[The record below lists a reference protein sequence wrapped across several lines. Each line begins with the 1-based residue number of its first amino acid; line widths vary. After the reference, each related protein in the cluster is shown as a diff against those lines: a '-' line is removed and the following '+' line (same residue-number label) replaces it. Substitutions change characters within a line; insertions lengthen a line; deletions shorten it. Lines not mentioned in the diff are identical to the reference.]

1 MFTKKEQETI
11 KKEVGEFF
19 NKMGFEVEIEVVLQD
34 ETLQLN
40 LKSPEPQVLIG
51 ERGNILICLQ
61 KVLKTILGRKLEK
74 IFYLDLDINDYK
86 KKKTQY
92 LKEMARKIA
101 DEVVL
106 EKQEKILPPMSP
118 YERRIVH
125 LELAD
130 RKNITTQSVGR
141 EPERRIIIKPYP

>member
-11 KKEVGEFF
+11 KKEVGEFL
-19 NKMGFEVEIEVVLQD
+19 NKMGFEVEIEVTLQN
-34 ETLQLN
+34 ETLEVN

-51 ERGNILICLQ
+51 EGGSILLCLQ
-61 KVLKTILGRKLEK
+61 KLLKTILSRKLEK

-86 KKKTQY
+86 KKKAQY

-106 EKQEKILPPMSP
+106 EKQEKILPSMSP